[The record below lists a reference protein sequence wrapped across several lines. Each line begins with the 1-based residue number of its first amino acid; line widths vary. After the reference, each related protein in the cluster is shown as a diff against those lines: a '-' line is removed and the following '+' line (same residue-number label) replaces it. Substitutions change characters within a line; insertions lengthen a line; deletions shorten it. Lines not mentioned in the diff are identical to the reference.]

1 MSTAVTNET
10 TPSDGWRRQF
20 TVSRDYYRQF
30 GPIDVLLRDDRVTEV
45 MVMGE
50 REIYVEVEGKI
61 HLTDFRFKDQGELL
75 AVIGKIAQAI
85 GRQIDEDSPLC
96 DARLADG
103 SRVHMAIKPAAL
115 DGPYLT
121 IRKFAREPLTAD
133 QLVEWGS
140 CTREAFTFL
149 KACVEA
155 KANILISGG
164 SGTGKTTLLNILSA
178 FIPPA
183 ERIVTIEDAAELQ
196 LRQRHVARLETR
208 PPSLEGKKP
217 ITIRDLVIT
226 SLRMRPDRIIVGECR
241 GSEAL
246 DMIQAMNT
254 GHEGSM
260 TTVHANSPR
269 DALSRLETMV
279 LMAGYDLPTL
289 AIRQQAA
296 SAIDILIQI
305 ARMREGAR
313 KVVQICELTGMEE
326 GTISMQDIFVLD
338 AESGSKDHPGPRL
351 TATGL
356 RPRILDRLAEMSI
369 EPAPELAALFPAIR
383 PAGKAG
389 KVRWEER
396 F

>member
-1 MSTAVTNET
+1 
-10 TPSDGWRRQF
+10 
-20 TVSRDYYRQF
+20 
-30 GPIDVLLRDDRVTEV
+30 
-45 MVMGE
+45 
-50 REIYVEVEGKI
+50 
-61 HLTDFRFKDQGELL
+61 
-75 AVIGKIAQAI
+75 
-85 GRQIDEDSPLC
+85 
-96 DARLADG
+96 
-103 SRVHMAIKPAAL
+103 MAIPPAAL

-155 KANILISGG
+155 RANILISGG

-217 ITIRDLVIT
+217 ITVRDLVIT

-241 GSEAL
+241 GAEAL

-296 SAIDILIQI
+296 SAIDILVQI

-338 AESGSKDHPGPRL
+338 GESGTKAQPGPRL
-351 TATGL
+351 VATGL
-356 RPRILDRLAEMSI
+356 RPRILDRLAELSI
-369 EPAPELAALFPAIR
+369 EPAPELAALFPALK
-383 PAGKAG
+383 PAG

>member
-1 MSTAVTNET
+1 MSTAVTSDT
-10 TPSDGWRRQF
+10 TPTDGWRRQF
-20 TVSRDYYRQF
+20 IVPREYYRQF

-45 MVMGE
+45 MVMGD

-61 HLTDFRFKDQGELL
+61 HLTDYRFETDDELL
-75 AVIGKIAQAI
+75 AVIHSIAEAI
-85 GRQIDEDSPLC
+85 GRLIDEDNPLC

-103 SRVHMAIKPAAL
+103 SRVHMAIRPAAL

-164 SGTGKTTLLNILSA
+164 SGTGKTTLLNILSG

-208 PPSLEGKKP
+208 PPSLEGKRP
-217 ITIRDLVIT
+217 ITVRDLVIT

-241 GSEAL
+241 GPEAL

-260 TTVHANSPR
+260 TTVHANAPR

-279 LMAGYDLPTL
+279 LMAGFDLPTL
-289 AIRQQAA
+289 AIRQQVA
-296 SAIDILIQI
+296 SALNVLVQI
-305 ARMREGAR
+305 ERMREGAR

-326 GTISMQDIFVLD
+326 GTISMQDIFVFDGEGVSAKPQLV
-338 AESGSKDHPGPRL
+338 
-351 TATGL
+351 ATGL
-356 RPRILDRLAEMSI
+356 RPRILDRFAQMSI
-369 EPAPELAALFPAIR
+369 EPAPELSALFPSLR
-383 PAGKAG
+383 QSSR
-389 KVRWEER
+389 VRWEER